1 MNWIMQPWPW
11 WVSGILIGLT
21 VPLLYILAGKAFG
34 ISTSLQEAGAMCAR
48 NSKWEYLAK
57 FDRKKNFWTLVFIAI
72 TAQLTLANDQ
82 PLSERGSVYAKI
94 ILPVKSLREGSHP
107 MVESWIAK
115 KLLKRG
121 KSDVRAVTHWVRLAE
136 KGEEDTSVWN
146 AVVDGKDWGCPVVGR
161 VVERTEDGKVKVE
174 LLGWS
179 PGGAEIKGQ
188 TLAAEIGRRKIAVV
202 DTGQG
207 DDSGIAYIALFVGP
221 ALSNMAST
229 RK

>member
-1 MNWIMQPWPW
+1 MKPIVTRLSAPM
-11 WVSGILIGLT
+11 T
-21 VPLLYILAGKAFG
+21 VLVLFG
-34 ISTSLQEAGAMCAR
+34 IA
-48 NSKWEYLAK
+48 
-57 FDRKKNFWTLVFIAI
+57 
-72 TAQLTLANDQ
+72 AQVSLANDH
-82 PLSERGSVYAKI
+82 PSSEKGSVYAKI
-94 ILPVKSLREGSHP
+94 ILPAKPLREGSHP

-136 KGEEDTSVWN
+136 KGEEATSVWN
-146 AVVDGKDWGCPVVGR
+146 AVVDGTGWGCPVVGR
-161 VVERTEDGKVKVE
+161 VVERTKNGKVKVE

-188 TLAAEIGRRKIAVV
+188 TLAAEVGRRKIAVV

-221 ALSNMAST
+221 ALSNMASI